1 MNFRQ
6 GKAGRNGGG
15 GGGRQGATVA
25 GNAWARLDDVTLGTE
40 MFALGVLF
48 MK

>member
-6 GKAGRNGGG
+6 GKAGRNGD

-25 GNAWARLDDVTLGTE
+25 GDAWARLDDVI
-40 MFALGVLF
+40 FSVV
-48 MK
+48 KVS

>member
-6 GKAGRNGGG
+6 GKAGRNSGD
-15 GGGRQGATVA
+15 GGGRQGITVA
-25 GNAWARLDDVTLGTE
+25 GDAWARLDDVTLGTE
-40 MFALGVLF
+40 MFALGVPF